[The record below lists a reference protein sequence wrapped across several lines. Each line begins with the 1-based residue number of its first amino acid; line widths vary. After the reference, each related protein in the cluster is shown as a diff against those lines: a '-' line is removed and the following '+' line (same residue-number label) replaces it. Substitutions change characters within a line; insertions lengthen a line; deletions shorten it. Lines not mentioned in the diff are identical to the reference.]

1 MENFLDKKV
10 KKKIHVNRSRVTDQ
24 STERDHCRSTWLRG
38 TTEDIESLSVI
49 DSSGVIY
56 VKAGH
61 SDKRPVILHVKVYN
75 FE

>member
-1 MENFLDKKV
+1 M
-10 KKKIHVNRSRVTDQ
+10 TDQ
-24 STERDHCRSTWLRG
+24 STERDHCRSPWLRG

-75 FE
+75 FV

>member
-1 MENFLDKKV
+1 M
-10 KKKIHVNRSRVTDQ
+10 TDQ
-24 STERDHCRSTWLRG
+24 STERDHCCSPWLRG

-75 FE
+75 FV